1 MNTRILFAA
10 AVFALTLAGSARA
23 EDPGFVDCTA
33 PGFAAEARLDPGF
46 QCAEGARQ
54 TLNAGGRTIGV
65 RSLYDARS
73 GDVLTSYAVLVM
85 QATKKSVETY
95 AGIRNWEFANIT
107 VIVMDPEM
115 KDGGVPVPHK
125 EQFEKA
131 AADAEPMAFPTDCI
145 IRLSAAGIEK
155 KTVDQKFAGALDSAQ
170 NTIAHEVFHCVQ
182 GWNYREGMLNPAG
195 LWWVEGAAAHF
206 ATLVYDG
213 GYQTQQFYQKFA
225 DTIATVPL
233 TSQPYSSAYFFA
245 WLWGQKP
252 DDVIKLMAA
261 MPASG
266 GEADQQAAVYALL
279 RDRLDTFARDAVDGK
294 VKDVAGRVLPS
305 PIPTTTQPFTE
316 TRSVDLGVFPFELFY
331 HELEFK
337 DGIYNFGA
345 DAANNLYNRNADSD
359 AWENASRFWAQGGCG
374 KTLRYYLAGMRGE
387 PGTQKLKF
395 TAERLPGDCE
405 QCVVVEEKDQCLVGQ
420 WRINNESLVGAI
432 AEYLGESVEQ
442 MVVSGFGGMNVRADG
457 THSFAFKKLVVE
469 GKPTASGPAVAFLI
483 GLQGVI
489 DSSWGAANGHMGMCY
504 KGSEA
509 VLQTRV
515 PGGSS
520 EMMSFN
526 DLMIGMPSR
535 QDYDYQCVSKTE
547 LLLTLKVNG
556 NQPITIRFDRL
567 D

>member
-1 MNTRILFAA
+1 MTLRILIAA
-10 AVFALTLAGSARA
+10 SFALGLAGLARA

-33 PGFAAEARLDPGF
+33 PNFAKEARLDPGF
-46 QCAEGARQ
+46 QCAESARQ

-73 GDVLTSYAVLVM
+73 GDILSSYAVLAM

-95 AGIRNWEFANIT
+95 ANLHNWEFANIT

-115 KDGGVPVPHK
+115 KDGAVPVPHK

-155 KTVDQKFAGALDSAQ
+155 NTVNQKYAGALDAAEV
-170 NTIAHEVFHCVQ
+170 TIAHEVFHCIQ
-182 GWNYREGMLNPAG
+182 GWNYREAALIDPGR
-195 LWWVEGAAAHF
+195 WWVEGT
-206 ATLVYDG
+206 ATFFSSLVFDASLRMAEVSK
-213 GYQTQQFYQKFA
+213 TFVS
-225 DTIATVPL
+225 TIATVPL
-233 TSQPYSSAYFFA
+233 TRQQYSSAYFFA

-252 DDVIKLMAA
+252 DDVINFMAS
-261 MPASG
+261 MPTSG
-266 GEADQQAAVYALL
+266 GEAEQQAAVYKLL

-294 VKDVAGRVLPS
+294 VKDVAGHVLPS
-305 PIPTTTQPFTE
+305 PVPTTTQPFTD
-316 TRSVDLGVFPFELFY
+316 TRSVDLGVFPFELFF

-345 DAANNLYNRNADSD
+345 DAANNLYNRNAEAD

-374 KTLRYYLAGMRGE
+374 KTLRYYLVGMRGE

-395 TAERLPGDCE
+395 TAERMPGECE
-405 QCVVVEEKDQCLVGQ
+405 ECVVAEERDQCLVGQ
-420 WRINNESLVGAI
+420 WRINNESLVGAV

-442 MVVSGFGGMNVRADG
+442 MTVSGFGGMNVRPDG
-457 THSFAFKKLVVE
+457 THSFAFNKFVVE
-469 GKPTASGPAVAFLI
+469 GKPTDSGPAVAFLI
-483 GLQGVI
+483 GLHGTI
-489 DSSWGAANGHMGMCY
+489 DSAWGATNGQMGMCY

-509 VLQTRV
+509 TLQTMV
-515 PGGSS
+515 PGGVSDP
-520 EMMSFN
+520 MSFN
-526 DLMIGMPSR
+526 DLMVGMPGR
-535 QDYDYQCVSKTE
+535 QDYDYQCVSKNE
-547 LLLTLKVNG
+547 LFLTLKVNG
-556 NQPITIRFDRL
+556 NQPITIRFDRV